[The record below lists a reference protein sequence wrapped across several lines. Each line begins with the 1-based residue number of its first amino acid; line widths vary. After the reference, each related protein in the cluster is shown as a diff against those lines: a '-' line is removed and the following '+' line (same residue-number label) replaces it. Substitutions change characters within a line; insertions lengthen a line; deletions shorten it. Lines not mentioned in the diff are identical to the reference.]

1 MTVVYLNFLFIERKY
16 KIQMVEEIWK
26 EINHNERLKG
36 FYQVSNMGRVRSK
49 DRYFIKKYNKV
60 GYRKGTIKSTK
71 YSKVYDCRVVQVTY
85 SDGTHSKLSV
95 ARLVLNEFYKKTKD
109 EEEYN
114 TVLYLDGDKNNCK
127 LSNLKWSL
135 SETST
140 SKYYRG
146 VWADITPLPE
156 GWSKYI
162 LIKGE
167 IPKEYPYLT
176 GKSGIY
182 TAASKG
188 TTYKGYRWTKYE

>member
-1 MTVVYLNFLFIERKY
+1 MFMIKNAKEYNQSKVNFEGVGIKAVDENTLVVEL
-16 KIQMVEEIWK
+16 VEE
-26 EINHNERLKG
+26 NP
-36 FYQVSNMGRVRSK
+36 
-49 DRYFIKKYNKV
+49 YF
-60 GYRKGTIKSTK
+60 
-71 YSKVYDCRVVQVTY
+71 DRVVAQGLFYPVNT
-85 SDGTHSKLSV
+85 
-95 ARLVLNEFYKKTKD
+95 EFYKKTKD